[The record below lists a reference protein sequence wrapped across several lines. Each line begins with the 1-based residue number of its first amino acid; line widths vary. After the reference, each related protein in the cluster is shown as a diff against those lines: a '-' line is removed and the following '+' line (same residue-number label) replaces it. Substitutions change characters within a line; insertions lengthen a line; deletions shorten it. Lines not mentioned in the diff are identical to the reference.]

1 MLATF
6 CSAFLHGDPRALPFL
21 PADFRDPQAR
31 CRLTRAAAQRRLHP
45 QLLAALTEQNLALGP
60 SPARQQNLAALADP
74 GPAGTAVVVTGQ
86 QVGLF
91 LGPLYTVYK
100 AATAIA
106 AARAL
111 QAESGVRCVPLFWLQ
126 TEDHD
131 FDEIHHC
138 DIPRYA
144 APPLHLQLPA
154 APAALA
160 RVSVAHRRL
169 GPGVIEQLDALAGAL
184 GPLPYAAPFLERLR
198 AHYVPEATLGAAFAG
213 ALAELFADE
222 GLLFLEPRRAAIA
235 ALAAPLYRRS
245 IVEQE
250 AIGAALLARQAG
262 LQAAGCAEQ
271 IPTRAGT
278 TLVFF
283 HPDGVTGP
291 RYRLERCAET
301 DGAADAPRWSIP
313 GCPSRSGGPGG
324 PDGPSPDESSDAPR
338 AAAGSPARRVFTQAE
353 VLALLSQEPLRFS
366 SSALLRPVIQDS
378 LLPTAA
384 YVGGPGEINYFA
396 QLAPLYELLGVA
408 QPLVLP
414 RARFRC
420 LEDNTRSWLAKLGLS
435 PAEAEVPRAE
445 LLRRLAARAPQGL
458 PDPAALRER
467 MLADIT
473 TRLGELEAL
482 DSALRDPVRRA
493 RESIERT
500 VGRLTDRYTKA
511 LLERDHVTTER
522 VDRVQGFLLP
532 DGVPQERFY
541 SLPYFACKYGASAFK
556 QKLFAHLGDAEVFVP
571 AVRSVDL

>member
-6 CSAFLHGDPRALPFL
+6 CSAFLHGDPRALGFL

-45 QLLAALTEQNLALGP
+45 QLLAVLTEQNRQLGP
-60 SPARQQNLAALADP
+60 SPAREQNLAALADP
-74 GPAGTAVVVTGQ
+74 GPEGTAVVVTGQ

-106 AARAL
+106 AARTL

-131 FDEIHHC
+131 YPEIHHC
-138 DIPRYA
+138 AVPRYA
-144 APPLHLQLPA
+144 APPLRLQLPES
-154 APAALA
+154 PAELA

-169 GPGVIEQLDALAGAL
+169 GPAVIEQLDALATELAAL
-184 GPLPYAAPFLERLR
+184 PHAAPFLARLR
-198 AHYVPEATLGAAFAG
+198 AHYRPEATLGAAFAG
-213 ALAELFADE
+213 VLAELFADE
-222 GLLFLEPRRAAIA
+222 GLLFLEPRRAEIA
-235 ALAAPLYRRS
+235 ALAAPLYRKS

-250 AIGAALLARQAG
+250 GITAALLARQAA
-262 LQAAGCAEQ
+262 LNAAGCAEQ

-283 HPDGVTGP
+283 HADGVTGP

-313 GCPSRSGGPGG
+313 G
-324 PDGPSPDESSDAPR
+324 GPSPGDPSGAP
-338 AAAGSPARRVFTQAE
+338 AAPASASSPAKRVFTQDE
-353 VLALLSQEPLRFS
+353 VLATLAREPLRFS
-366 SSALLRPVIQDS
+366 SSALLRPVIQDW

-384 YVGGPGEINYFA
+384 YVGGPGEINYFS
-396 QLAPLYELLGVA
+396 QLAPLYERFGVA
-408 QPLVLP
+408 QPLVMP

-435 PAEAEVPRAE
+435 PAEAETPRAE
-445 LLRRLAARAPQGL
+445 LLRRLAARTPQER
-458 PDPAALRER
+458 PVPAALRER
-467 MLADIT
+467 MLADISA
-473 TRLGELEAL
+473 RLGELEAL

-493 RESIERT
+493 RETIERT
-500 VGRLTDRYTKA
+500 VGRLIDRYTQA

-522 VDRVQGFLLP
+522 LDRVQGFLFP
-532 DGVPQERFY
+532 DGAPQERVY
-541 SLPYFACKYGASAFK
+541 SLPYFACKYGAGAFK
-556 QKLFAHLGDAEVFVP
+556 QKLFAHLQGAEVFVP
-571 AVRSVDL
+571 GVRSVEL

>member
-6 CSAFLHGDPRALPFL
+6 CSAFLCRDPRALPFL

-45 QLLAALTEQNLALGP
+45 QLLAALSEQNLGLGP

-106 AARAL
+106 AARTL

-131 FDEIHHC
+131 YEEIHHC
-138 DIPRYA
+138 DVPRYA
-144 APPLHLQLPA
+144 APPLHLQLPES
-154 APAALA
+154 PAALA

-169 GPGVIEQLDALAGAL
+169 GPAVTEQLDALATEL
-184 GPLPYAAPFLERLR
+184 GSLPHAAPFLERLR
-198 AHYVPEATLGAAFAG
+198 AHYLPEATLGAAFAG
-213 ALAELFADE
+213 VLAELFAEE
-222 GLLFLEPRRAAIA
+222 GLLFLDPRRAEIA
-235 ALAAPLYRRS
+235 ALAAPLYRKS

-250 AIGAALLARQAG
+250 AITAALLARQAG
-262 LQAAGCAEQ
+262 LHAAGCAEQ

-283 HPDGVTGP
+283 HADGVTGP

-301 DGAADAPRWSIP
+301 DGAAGAPRWSIP
-313 GCPSRSGGPGG
+313 GG
-324 PDGPSPDESSDAPR
+324 PDGPDSPSPGESSGAPR
-338 AAAGSPARRVFTQAE
+338 TTAGSGSPARRVFTQAE
-353 VLALLSQEPLRFS
+353 LLALLAQEPLRFS

-384 YVGGPGEINYFA
+384 YVGGPGEINYFS
-396 QLAPLYELLGVA
+396 QLAPLYELFGVA
-408 QPLVLP
+408 QPLVMP

-420 LEDNTRSWLAKLGLS
+420 LEDNTRSWLAKLGLA
-435 PAEAEVPRAE
+435 PAEAETPRAE
-445 LLRRLAARAPQGL
+445 LLRRLAARTPQER
-458 PDPAALRER
+458 PAPAALRER
-467 MLADIT
+467 MLADLSLH
-473 TRLGELEAL
+473 LGELEAL
-482 DSALRDPVRRA
+482 DSALREPVRRA

-500 VGRLTDRYTKA
+500 ISRLTDRYAQA

-522 VDRVQGFLLP
+522 LDRVQGFLFP

-541 SLPYFACKYGASAFK
+541 SLPYFACKYGAAAFK
-556 QKLFAHLGDAEVFVP
+556 QKLFAHLGDTEVFSP
-571 AVRSVDL
+571 AVRSVEL

>member
-6 CSAFLHGDPRALPFL
+6 CSAFLCGDPRAQPFL

-45 QLLAALTEQNLALGP
+45 QLLAALTEQNLSLGP

-106 AARAL
+106 AARTL

-131 FDEIHHC
+131 YDEIHHC
-138 DIPRYA
+138 EVPRYA

-169 GPGVIEQLDALAGAL
+169 GPAVTEQLDALAAAL
-184 GPLPYAAPFLERLR
+184 SSLPYAAPFLERLR
-198 AHYVPEATLGAAFAG
+198 AHYLPEATLGAAFTG

-222 GLLFLEPRRAAIA
+222 GLLFLEPRRAEIA

-250 AIGAALLARQAG
+250 AITAALLARQAG

-283 HPDGVTGP
+283 HADGVTGP

-313 GCPSRSGGPGG
+313 G
-324 PDGPSPDESSDAPR
+324 GPSPNDAPR
-338 AAAGSPARRVFTQAE
+338 ATASSSSPARRVFTQTE
-353 VLALLSQEPLRFS
+353 VLALLAQEPLRFS

-396 QLAPLYELLGVA
+396 QLAPLYELFGVA
-408 QPLVLP
+408 QPLVMP

-435 PAEAEVPRAE
+435 PAEAETPRAE
-445 LLRRLAARAPQGL
+445 LLRRLAARTPQER

-467 MLADIT
+467 MLADIST
-473 TRLGELEAL
+473 HLGELEAL

-500 VGRLTDRYTKA
+500 VSRLTDRYAQA

-556 QKLFAHLGDAEVFVP
+556 QKLFAHLGDAAVFVP
-571 AVRSVDL
+571 TVRSVEL

>member
-6 CSAFLHGDPRALPFL
+6 CSAYLQGDPRALAFL

-31 CRLTRAAAQRRLHP
+31 CRVTRAAAQRRLQP
-45 QLLAALTEQNLALGP
+45 QLLAALTEQNRRLGR
-60 SPARQQNLAALADP
+60 SPAREEHLQALAEP

-106 AARAL
+106 VARTL

-131 FDEIHHC
+131 YEEIHHC
-138 DIPRYA
+138 DVPRYA
-144 APPLHLQLPA
+144 APPLRLQLPA
-154 APAALA
+154 SPLA
-160 RVSVAHRRL
+160 RVSVAHRCL
-169 GPGVIEQLDALAGAL
+169 GPAVTEQLDALTAAL
-184 GPLPYAAPFLERLR
+184 GGLPHAAPFLDRLR
-198 AHYVPEATLGAAFAG
+198 AHYRPEATLGQAFAG
-213 ALAELFADE
+213 VLGELFADE
-222 GLLFLEPRRAAIA
+222 GLLLLEPRQPAIA
-235 ALAAPLYRRS
+235 ALAAPLYRQS
-245 IVEQE
+245 IVQQE
-250 AIGAALLARQAG
+250 AIAAALLERQAR
-262 LQAAGCAEQ
+262 LHAAGCAEQ
-271 IPTRAGT
+271 IPTRAGS

-283 HPDGVTGP
+283 HPDGVAGP
-291 RYRLERCAET
+291 RYRLERVAT
-301 DGAADAPRWSIP
+301 AGAAPPSWSV
-313 GCPSRSGGPGG
+313 PSG
-324 PDGPSPDESSDAPR
+324 SSDASEAPASA
-338 AAAGSPARRVFTQAE
+338 AAAGRRVFTQAE
-353 VLALLSQEPLRFS
+353 VLEVLAAEPLRFS

-384 YVGGPGEINYFA
+384 YVGGPGEINYFS

-420 LEDNTRSWLAKLGLS
+420 LEDNTRSWLAKLGLT
-435 PAEAEVPRAE
+435 PAEAETPRAE
-445 LLRRLAARAPQGL
+445 LLRRLAARTPQER
-458 PDPAALRER
+458 PAAAALRER

-473 TRLGELEAL
+473 ARLGELEAL

-500 VGRLTDRYTKA
+500 VGRLTERYAQA

-522 VDRVQGFLLP
+522 VDRVQGFLFP
-532 DGVPQERFY
+532 DGVPQERLY
-541 SLPYFACKYGASAFK
+541 SLPYFACKYGARTFI
-556 QKLFAHLGDAEVFVP
+556 QKLFSHLRDAEVFVP
-571 AVRSVDL
+571 VVRSVEL

>member
-6 CSAFLHGDPRALPFL
+6 CSAFLRGDPRALPFL

-45 QLLAALTEQNLALGP
+45 QLLAALSEQNLGLGP

-106 AARAL
+106 AARTL

-131 FDEIHHC
+131 YEEIHHC
-138 DIPRYA
+138 AVPRYA
-144 APPLHLQLPA
+144 APPLHLQLPES
-154 APAALA
+154 PAALA

-169 GPGVIEQLDALAGAL
+169 GPAVTEQLDALAAAL
-184 GPLPYAAPFLERLR
+184 GSLPHAAPFLERLR
-198 AHYVPEATLGAAFAG
+198 AHYLPPATLGTAFAG
-213 ALAELFADE
+213 VLAELFAEE
-222 GLLFLEPRRAAIA
+222 GLLFLDPRRAEIA
-235 ALAAPLYRRS
+235 ALAAPLYHKS

-250 AIGAALLARQAG
+250 AITAALLARQAG
-262 LQAAGCAEQ
+262 LYAAGCAEQ

-283 HPDGVTGP
+283 HADGVTGP
-291 RYRLERCAET
+291 RYRLERCAAT
-301 DGAADAPRWSIP
+301 ASAADAPRWSIP
-313 GCPSRSGGPGG
+313 GGPA
-324 PDGPSPDESSDAPR
+324 GPSPDEPSGAPR
-338 AAAGSPARRVFTQAE
+338 APAGSGSPAKRVFTQTE
-353 VLALLSQEPLRFS
+353 VLALLAQEPLRFS

-396 QLAPLYELLGVA
+396 QLAPLYELFGVA
-408 QPLVLP
+408 PPLVMP

-435 PAEAEVPRAE
+435 AAEAETPRAE
-445 LLRRLAARAPQGL
+445 LLRRLAARAPQER
-458 PDPAALRER
+458 PAPAVLRER
-467 MLADIT
+467 MLAD
-473 TRLGELEAL
+473 LSPHLHELEAL

-500 VGRLTDRYTKA
+500 VSRLTDRYAQA
-511 LLERDHVTTER
+511 LLERDHVTSER
-522 VDRVQGFLLP
+522 VDRVQGFLFP

-541 SLPYFACKYGASAFK
+541 SLPYFACKYGAGAFK
-556 QKLFAHLGDAEVFVP
+556 QKLFAHLGDAEVFSS
-571 AVRSVDL
+571 AVRSVEL